1 MTRAESAAL
10 AIDRWLLGE
19 AMGLELTAI
28 ISGLAFRLR
37 ASGLQADRL
46 SISFGLL
53 NPSVLAGGVIWR
65 PDQELE
71 FAKYAYINRN
81 SGVYERS
88 PFKVAND
95 TGRWVDL
102 DLDATPDEAF
112 GVVPELKA
120 EGLKHYIVI
129 PLRAEA
135 GRTMHVT
142 VATKAPDGFSP
153 EARAMLNDIMLA
165 LRATIELKSL
175 NIILGDVLSAY
186 VGKTPARQIVSGTVH
201 RGETREVRAAIL
213 VADLRGFTSISTQ
226 LPPETTAEVINRYYD
241 VVVPPIERHGGEV
254 LKFIG
259 DAVLAVFPSEK
270 GGDEMAVMAALDAAR
285 EALSTKVDPFERD
298 GVKAPITFGVA
309 IHLGEAAYGNVGSG
323 NRLDFTVI
331 GRDVN
336 VAARIASLC
345 SRLGRDYLV
354 SDEVAEIGRR
364 HGRSMKY
371 AGAHEVRGL
380 NGPVPVYVPDV
391 EILHPEC
398 DDGVSMGL
406 TLVPSTA

>member
-1 MTRAESAAL
+1 
-10 AIDRWLLGE
+10 
-19 AMGLELTAI
+19 
-28 ISGLAFRLR
+28 
-37 ASGLQADRL
+37 
-46 SISFGLL
+46 
-53 NPSVLAGGVIWR
+53 
-65 PDQELE
+65 
-71 FAKYAYINRN
+71 
-81 SGVYERS
+81 
-88 PFKVAND
+88 
-95 TGRWVDL
+95 
-102 DLDATPDEAF
+102 
-112 GVVPELKA
+112 
-120 EGLKHYIVI
+120 
-129 PLRAEA
+129 
-135 GRTMHVT
+135 MHVT

-241 VVVPPIERHGGEV
+241 VVVPPIERHGCEV

-354 SDEVAEIGRR
+354 SDEVAEIGMDSLRR
-364 HGRSMKY
+364 
-371 AGAHEVRGL
+371 V
-380 NGPVPVYVPDV
+380 V
-391 EILHPEC
+391 
-398 DDGVSMGL
+398 
-406 TLVPSTA
+406 T